1 MEVIIIGGGLIGL
14 SIAFELIEREVNITV
29 VEKDKIGKGASWVA
43 GGMLAP
49 QSEGLDGEFLNFCL
63 ESRNL
68 YEDFVKRIEEETGKD
83 TGYWKCG
90 ILKLA
95 FSEEEAEKI
104 RQDVGRFKKLGL
116 PAQWL
121 DRKELEKEYKNLGD
135 KVIGGALYKED
146 SQVDNRKLCSAL
158 ADYIKQNAKVLEN
171 TKVLKIDEKNGKFNK
186 IITDKGELKAEADLC
201 ILSAGAWSGKILD
214 IPVFPLKGE
223 MLALDIE
230 EDEIDRVLYSS
241 RAYLIPRSDFHR
253 LVVGATEE
261 NVGFKDGNTAYGT
274 LKLLKGSIDTLKNLA
289 YKNIQ
294 ELWFGYRPATPDEL
308 PILGD
313 SGIENLILATGHHRN
328 GILLAPIT
336 AKIISEYIADNKK
349 SKYLE
354 LFSLERFKT

>member
-14 SIAFELIEREVNITV
+14 SIAFELIERGVKITII
-29 VEKDKIGKGASWVA
+29 EKDKIGKGASWAA

-68 YEDFVKRIEEETGKD
+68 YGDFIKRIEEKTLKE

-95 FSEEEAEKI
+95 FSKEEAQKI
-104 RQDVGRFKKLGL
+104 KQDVERFKRLGL
-116 PAQWL
+116 PALWL
-121 DRKELEKEYKNLGD
+121 DRKALEKEYKNLGD
-135 KVIGGALYKED
+135 EVIGGALYKED
-146 SQVDNRKLCSAL
+146 SQVDNRTLCNAL
-158 ADYIKQNAKVLEN
+158 ANYVKQNAKVLEN
-171 TKVLKIDEKNGKFNK
+171 TKVLKIDDKNGKFNK
-186 IITDKGELKAEADLC
+186 LITDKGEFKADLC
-201 ILSAGAWSGKILD
+201 VLSAGAWSGEILD

-223 MLALDIE
+223 MLALDIQK
-230 EDEIDRVLYSS
+230 DEIDKVLYSS
-241 RAYLIPRSDFHR
+241 KAYLIPRRDFHR
-253 LVVGATEE
+253 LVVGATQE

-274 LKLLKGSIDTLKNLA
+274 LKLLRGSINTLKNLA

-294 ELWFGYRPATPDEL
+294 ELWFGYRPSTPDEL

-313 SGIENLILATGHHRN
+313 SGIENLVLATGHHRN

-336 AKIISEYIADNKK
+336 AKIISEYIVDDKR

-354 LFSLERFKT
+354 LFSLKRFKT